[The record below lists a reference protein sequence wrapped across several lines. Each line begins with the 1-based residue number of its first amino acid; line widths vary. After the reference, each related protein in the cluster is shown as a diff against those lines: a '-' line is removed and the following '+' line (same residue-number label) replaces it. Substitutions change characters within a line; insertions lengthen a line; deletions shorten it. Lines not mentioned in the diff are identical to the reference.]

1 MPFPNLFGPPNV
13 DKLKAAR
20 NTSALI
26 KALSYQKDSSIPKSA
41 VQALGDLGDK
51 KAVDALMAV
60 LKERSGSIRDAAA
73 EALGKIGDTKAI
85 ALLQTSLW
93 QTFEKSAD
101 KSLREAATS
110 ALIKMGAPSI
120 EGFVQAFGTTL
131 EKALHAASAL
141 EKMGEVAV
149 EPLIAALKHTTL
161 PIRAFATATLGN
173 LGSKEAVPHLIPLL
187 KDKQVSNAA
196 IAALGKLG
204 DSQAIAPLA
213 EAYPNAPVIAQNYLA
228 EALKKL
234 NWEPQEQTQKLDF
247 YVRSKQWDKVVKAG
261 TDGAA
266 ALVGVFKSQTTPP
279 ENNELVSMSDGVVDA
294 LAQIG
299 EAAVEPLIN
308 VITDKEAWWLKISCA
323 VQALAKIGDK
333 RAVEP
338 LITLL
343 EHPDESVIKKTV
355 IALDDLK
362 DERAVSALTKLL
374 ENDDEDEIPEAAAHA
389 LGNIGGEEAAK
400 ALVHYLESMDGEVLY
415 ENVFETVVKSLTPM
429 AAPWMAAPLK
439 AVNAQLDPE
448 FRQYLRPLL
457 RTVSPSKPH
466 ALAATE
472 LASDVV
478 KVKSLLSTLSVGS
491 AKVGLSEDGERLLF
505 VTVQRLPAHELLGLK
520 SAVESG
526 HIQLRY
532 RFDTMPA
539 YPVFAFRINILDNPS
554 NPFWLEVF
562 PDFAGPEKAIF
573 SYVSQSAPRKFCFHF
588 YDPGKCVLFE
598 AGYELHQFEG
608 LDLDDDLK
616 RAEHHADRISNKNY
630 LLGVEQFSQRY
641 S

>member
-1 MPFPNLFGPPNV
+1 MSFPSLFGPPNIE
-13 DKLKAAR
+13 KLKAAR
-20 NTSALI
+20 NTSRLI
-26 KALSYQKDSSIPKSA
+26 KALSYQRDPSIPKSA

-73 EALGKIGDTKAI
+73 EALGKIGDPKAI
-85 ALLQTSLW
+85 ALLHACLW

-101 KSLREAATS
+101 KSLRETTTS
-110 ALIKMGAPSI
+110 ALIRMGAPSI
-120 EGFVQAFGTTL
+120 EGFVQTFDTTL
-131 EKALHAASAL
+131 EKALHAASAI

-173 LGSKEAVPHLIPLL
+173 LGSKKAVPHLIPLL

-204 DSQAIAPLA
+204 DAQAITPLA
-213 EAYPNAPVIAQNYLA
+213 EIYPDAAVVAQNYLA

-247 YVRSKQWDKVVKAG
+247 YVRSKQWDKVIKAG
-261 TDGAA
+261 TEGAA
-266 ALVGVFKSQTTPP
+266 ALIGVFKSQTTPP
-279 ENNELVSMSDGVVDA
+279 ENNELVAMSDGIIEA
-294 LAQIG
+294 LTQIG

-308 VITDKEAWWLKISCA
+308 VITDQKAWWLKVSYA
-323 VQALAKIGDK
+323 VKALARIGDK
-333 RAVEP
+333 RSVEG
-338 LITLL
+338 LIALL
-343 EHPDESVIKKTV
+343 EHSNGKVIQEAV
-355 IALDDLK
+355 SALGGLK
-362 DERAVSALTKLL
+362 DERAVSALSKLL
-374 ENDDEDEIPEAAAHA
+374 VNDDEDEIPEAAARA
-389 LGNIGGEEAAK
+389 LGSIGGEESAK

-448 FRQYLRPLL
+448 FRQCLRPLL
-457 RTVSPSKPH
+457 RAVSPSKPH
-466 ALAATE
+466 ALAAGE
-472 LASDVV
+472 LASDSV

-491 AKVGLSEDGERLLF
+491 AKVGLSNDGERLLF
-505 VTVQRLPAHELLGLK
+505 VTVQRLPEHELDGLK
-520 SAVESG
+520 SAVEAG

-539 YPVFAFRINILDNPS
+539 YPVFAFRINILDNPN

-608 LDLDDDLK
+608 LDLDVDLK
-616 RAEHHADRISNKNY
+616 RAEHHANRISNKNY
-630 LLGVEQFSQRY
+630 LLGVQQFIQRY